1 MISLNNV
8 TKYYKTLGE
17 NKYILKNVT
26 LDIPSGKNIG
36 ILGRNGMGKSTL
48 LKMLAGIDFP
58 NSGKIYSPNSF
69 SWVMA
74 LSKGLQPAMSGRQN
88 VKFICRLYGKS
99 EKQIHSICNY
109 VKEFSEVG
117 DYFELPIEIYSNGM
131 KSRLSFALSMAFD
144 FDYLIIDEILSVGDT
159 GFQEKSK
166 KALRH
171 KMRQCNVLIV
181 SHSMD
186 TLKEFCDAGLVVHN
200 GQLHYYDHID
210 EAIRYYFD
218 LNNEFEPDQNTI
230 YTNDGKAF
238 KNVRDA
244 ALYYGVNA
252 VTINQAIARNF
263 GSHLFLKIVFSRGD
277 NTFKPF
283 QVNPLFKIIDS
294 NGTFYRDENQVAKIW
309 TGKDSELTK
318 EEIFSLFDQENKIL
332 EKYNMRFYYTSELV
346 NEKN

>member
-1 MISLNNV
+1 MISLKNV

-26 LDIPSGKNIG
+26 LEIPSGKNIG

-58 NSGKIYSPNSF
+58 NSGEIYSPNSF

-74 LSKGLQPAMSGRQN
+74 LSKGLQSAMSGRQN

-99 EKQIHSICNY
+99 EKQIHSICGY

-117 DYFELPIEIYSNGM
+117 DYFEMPIELYSNGM

-144 FDYLIIDEILSVGDT
+144 FDYLIIDEILSVGDAS
-159 GFQEKSK
+159 FQEKSK

-171 KMRQCNVLIV
+171 KMRQCNILIV
-181 SHSMD
+181 SHSME

-200 GQLHYYDHID
+200 GELHYHDHID

-230 YTNDGKAF
+230 YTSDGKAF
-238 KNVRDA
+238 KNLKDVVS
-244 ALYYGVNA
+244 YYGVTA
-252 VTINQAIARNF
+252 VSIAQAIAHNF
-263 GSHLFLKIVFSRGD
+263 GSHLFLKIVFAKGEKK
-277 NTFKPF
+277 FEPF
-283 QVNPLFKIIDS
+283 QANPLFKIIDS
-294 NGTFYRDENQVAKIW
+294 NGTFYRDENQVSKVW
-309 TGKDSELTK
+309 MSKDAELTK
-318 EEIFSLFDQENKIL
+318 EEILSIFENENKIL
-332 EKYNMRFYYTSELV
+332 EKHNMQFYYTSELL

>member
-1 MISLNNV
+1 MISLHDV

-26 LDIPSGKNIG
+26 LEIPSGKNIG

-58 NSGKIYSPNSF
+58 NSGEISSPNSF

-117 DYFELPIEIYSNGM
+117 DYFEMPIELYSSGM

-144 FDYLIIDEILSVGDT
+144 FDYLIIDEILSVGDAS
-159 GFQEKSK
+159 FQEKSK

-171 KMRQCNVLIV
+171 KMRQCNILIV
-181 SHSMD
+181 SHSME

-200 GQLHYYDHID
+200 GELYYHDQID

-218 LNNEFEPDQNTI
+218 LNNEFEPNQNTI
-230 YTNDGKAF
+230 YTSDGKAF

-263 GSHLFLKIVFSRGD
+263 GSHLFLKIVFTKGEKR
-277 NTFKPF
+277 FEPL
-283 QVNPLFKIIDS
+283 QANPLFKVIDS
-294 NGTFYRDENQVAKIW
+294 NGTFYRDENQVAKVW
-309 TGKDSELTK
+309 MSKDTELTK
-318 EEIFSLFDQENKIL
+318 EEILSIFEREKKIL
-332 EKYNMRFYYTSELV
+332 ERHNMRFYYTSELL